1 MTSRRQFLVRS
12 LQVGALVG
20 AGVPLLQACG
30 SNASGSRKVT
40 KAIADGLSPEKG
52 PLRIFNYAD
61 YVNPD
66 VIAAFE
72 KDFGVK
78 VEITTFNS
86 DSEALSKL
94 ASGAVKADIHHSMF
108 PSSINRI
115 IDGGLVQPL
124 NKTYLPNFKNVVAKF
139 NDPWYDP
146 KATYSVPY
154 TLYSTGLGYRTD
166 RIDPAEVEAQGWD
179 TLWKASTFKG
189 QVSVLD
195 DPREVF
201 AMAYLHQGLTDIN
214 SIDPKVIDAA
224 LADLRTMRDAVNA
237 KVNIEAYKDIPE
249 GVTTIAH
256 TWSADLV
263 NAAAS
268 FLPQG
273 TDPAV
278 LGFWHPPAGKYVV
291 NNDTIGVTANAEHPV
306 LAHAYINYLLDEANA
321 ETNFSWTGYL
331 PALTTMTADY
341 VIGKGLVPENLKQCI
356 PTPEEIAKGLSFAQL
371 GAEGDGLYDAA
382 WSKFTSGA

>member
-1 MTSRRQFLVRS
+1 MTSRRQFLANSVR
-12 LQVGALVG
+12 VGALLGV
-20 AGVPLLQACG
+20 GVPLLQACG
-30 SNASGSRKVT
+30 GSAAGSRKVT
-40 KAIADGLSPEKG
+40 KGIADGLSPEKG

-86 DSEALSKL
+86 NSEALAKL

-108 PSSINRI
+108 PSSINRLI
-115 IDGGLVQPL
+115 EGGLVQPL
-124 NKTYLPNFKNVVAKF
+124 NKSYLPNFANVVPTF
-139 NDPWYDP
+139 VDPWYDP

-166 RIDPAEVEAQGWD
+166 RIDPATVEAQGWNA
-179 TLWKASTFKG
+179 LWGASAFKG

-195 DPREVF
+195 DTREVF

-214 SIDPKVIDAA
+214 SVDPKVIDAA

-249 GVTTIAH
+249 GVTTIAQ

-273 TDPAV
+273 TDASV

-291 NNDTIGVTANAEHPV
+291 NNDAIGVTTNAEHPV
-306 LAHAYINYLLDEANA
+306 LALAYINYLLDETNA

-331 PALTTMTADY
+331 PALKKMSADY
-341 VIGKGLVPENLKQCI
+341 VIGKGLVPPNLKQCI
-356 PTPEEIAKGLSFAQL
+356 PTAEEITKGLSFTQL
-371 GAEGDGLYDAA
+371 GPDGDALYDAA